1 MTVLIQSL
9 DNEKIRQLRKL
20 EQKKHRVEQ
29 GLFVVE
35 GPHLFE
41 IAKARERIAAV
52 YATSS
57 EYAGDYEFHLITP
70 ALFAK
75 LTDVETP
82 QGVLCVCTSQSPPS
96 TSNRTLLLDSIQAPG
111 NLGTLLRSAL
121 AFGFTQVIAQ
131 NTVFL
136 RK

>member
-96 TSNRTLLLDSIQAPG
+96 TSNRTLLLDSIQDPG